1 MAILD
6 AFKEKNDKETGAIIG
21 AWDSM
26 AETVAEKLKNTAFW
40 INPEIFE
47 QAKGISEIGDIDNI
61 GGGISDAFK
70 KINDK
75 IDEISIDV
83 PDWAK
88 NKRIGKLTAEQPY
101 LIEPVA
107 TLPDWVKPKW
117 VEHEP
122 DYILDGEGKKDP
134 TLLSGVSEAFVGG
147 TISGH
152 FPSVD
157 GTDKDKQ
164 TFVNVAALTEIK
176 SVADENGQYDAAAV
190 ESATKDLADYYT
202 ARATLDDK
210 FGKGDGLYKD
220 YDDKTQAA
228 MDAGYK
234 AALEELNKQYGEDT
248 VSLYDATKEKIEV
261 YKENE
266 RKYGSEFRA
275 AQGPNG
281 EIYRHIERNP
291 DYNPDFAKESPDL
304 ADVAYAKGEM
314 SAKDYK
320 EVSGQEYNSNDP
332 EKPYVATKDMCSKTS
347 AWAQFHAT
355 SEFGLNGLEDK
366 GKELADEVTN
376 TVGRIRDALGIATA
390 GGAAVTLSDK
400 VKELCDKLKT
410 SGHEFASNV
419 KDKVDEVKKSDFF
432 ETAQSKFT
440 DLVNKIKD
448 GTPSVDRGANVDK
461 DLANVGVDVNTIQ
474 RQTRQPAVETSSKYV

>member
-6 AFKEKNDKETGAIIG
+6 AFKEKNDKETDAMVGV
-21 AWDSM
+21 WDSM
-26 AETVAEKLKNTAFW
+26 TKTVAEKVKDTALW

-47 QAKGISEIGDIDNI
+47 QAKDINEIGDIDNI

-75 IDEISIDV
+75 IGEININD
-83 PDWAK
+83 P
-88 NKRIGKLTAEQPY
+88 IGKLTAEQPY

-122 DYILDGEGKKDP
+122 DYILGGEGKKDP
-134 TLLSGVSEAFVGG
+134 TLLSGVSESFVGG

-210 FGKGDGLYKD
+210 FGKGDGLHED

-261 YKENE
+261 YKANE

-347 AWAQFHAT
+347 AWAQFHVT
-355 SEFGLNGLEDK
+355 SEFGLDGLEDK
-366 GKELADEVTN
+366 GKELADKATD
-376 TVGRIRDALGIATA
+376 TFGRIKGALGVATA

-410 SGHEFASNV
+410 NGHEFASNV

-448 GTPSVDRGANVDK
+448 GTPSVDRGANVDN

-474 RQTRQPAVETSSKYV
+474 RQTEQPAVETSSKYV